1 MFELFFAQRFPLG
14 LPLTEIGTRRR
25 SGSLFLAFGRTP
37 ARKQAT
43 QKIRDHAQQTRI
55 EIGCSSH
62 KKTQHR
68 RYAIHE

>member
-14 LPLTEIGTRRR
+14 LSLAEIGTSGR
-25 SGSLFLAFGRTP
+25 SGRLFLAFGRAP

-55 EIGCSSH
+55 EIGCSSR

-68 RYAIHE
+68 CYAIHQ

>member
-1 MFELFFAQRFPLG
+1 MFELFVAQRFPLG
-14 LPLTEIGTRRR
+14 LPLAEIGARGR
-25 SGSLFLAFGRTP
+25 SSRLFLALGRTP

-43 QKIRDHAQQTRI
+43 QKIHDHAQQTRA
-55 EIGCSSH
+55 EIGCSSK

>member
-14 LPLTEIGTRRR
+14 LSLAEIGTRRR
-25 SGSLFLAFGRTP
+25 SGRLFLAFGRTP

-43 QKIRDHAQQTRI
+43 QKIGDHAQETHV
-55 EIGCSSH
+55 EIGCSSR

-68 RYAIHE
+68 CYAIHE